1 VVWEGSLKCLSLLFD
16 RTDRRQDKG
25 AFSVNIQT
33 ASTGHPYRR
42 RSLLAEAAMMTKVMG
57 LDTILELGLPD
68 QAIQA
73 EELPWVPQGERAWF
87 KPLRFDLA
95 NGRWVNLL
103 KVTGGGRVNRHRHS
117 GGQVLGYCLQG
128 SWHYLE
134 REWVARPGTFV
145 YEPPGDI
152 HTLVV
157 DAAEEMITLFLL
169 EGVVQYLDDDDNVIY
184 QDDVFTKL
192 ERYRDYCRRQGI
204 EPQDLRY

>member
-1 VVWEGSLKCLSLLFD
+1 MTAK
-16 RTDRRQDKG
+16 
-25 AFSVNIQT
+25 IQ
-33 ASTGHPYRR
+33 
-42 RSLLAEAAMMTKVMG
+42 AME
-57 LDTILELGLPD
+57 TILQMGLPD
-68 QAIQA
+68 RAIQFD
-73 EELPWVPQGERAWF
+73 ELPWVPQGDRVWF

-95 NGRWVNLL
+95 NGRWVNVL
-103 KVTGGGRVNRHRHS
+103 KITGGGKVNRHRHS

-157 DAAEEMITLFLL
+157 DEAEEMQTLFLL
-169 EGVVQYLDDDDNVIY
+169 EGVVQYLDDEDNVIY

-192 ERYRDYCRRQGI
+192 ERYLQYCRSEGI

>member
-1 VVWEGSLKCLSLLFD
+1 M
-16 RTDRRQDKG
+16 
-25 AFSVNIQT
+25 
-33 ASTGHPYRR
+33 STVQ
-42 RSLLAEAAMMTKVMG
+42 A

-68 QAIQA
+68 RAVDVDT
-73 EELPWVPQGERAWF
+73 LPWVPQGERVWF
-87 KPLRFDLA
+87 KPLRFDLS
-95 NGRWVNLL
+95 NGRWVNVL

-117 GGQVLGYCLQG
+117 GGQVLGYVLRG
-128 SWHYLE
+128 SWRYQE

-157 DAAEEMITLFLL
+157 DGTEEMQTLFLL
-169 EGVVQYLDDDDNVIY
+169 EGVVQYLDDEDNIIS

-192 ERYRDYCRRQGI
+192 ERYLAYCRAQGI